1 MYHGTVIAWL
11 GADFALLMLIS
22 AWPLSRRFDDSDQGT
37 DRFVKLPPVRRPS
50 IRRALWF
57 LCVAAAACVL
67 TVALHHPRPA
77 QSYYLLVDT
86 ILAKAHTDAT
96 SIAHGL
102 PPLVPVAELCYL
114 TSIAITARATLGRR
128 LMILAHAPLF
138 VAVAVLV
145 DCFAVLASDAVHL
158 PLGPIPILDFM
169 LQYTVGFFLLYRLS
183 FTTFR
188 LPKPT
193 TLPNL
198 RRGDW
203 RDNLL
208 LVLCMFGSFGIV
220 GSFALALAE
229 WLKSDP
235 IVIVVVL
242 ASLRVGINDAI
253 CLLLGLI
260 RLLGDGKPV
269 LGGERPALEVV
280 IPAFNESA
288 GIERL
293 LRSID
298 RAAGNYGGPVRVV
311 MCDDGCTDDT
321 RALAE
326 GAIAAYAHA
335 TGEVIQGTHS
345 GKAKALNLALSTC
358 TSDYVFRLDADCAV
372 DPNAFV
378 NTIAHFLSDP
388 RVGLVGALTTP
399 KEPYGTWLDRMRG
412 LEVLAV
418 YGFSLTLLSEVDAV
432 PCIPGTFCAFRREPA
447 ARLGGF
453 VHGMFGEDAEFTCAL
468 ARLGWRVVLDPRIR
482 SYEDVPKSIR
492 ELRVQ
497 RYRWGLGGMMNFARY
512 TPFGNGAPGPRFW
525 FQLPRSMGTRF
536 LAPMNFI
543 LMMTTLLYAAVQ
555 PSVQHN
561 IGKFGATFF
570 IAQIPGLITRLSVTV
585 YYRRWRLLPWIPLWI
600 VFVLLKRFFQLE
612 SVLGCGTRAVRPPLP
627 LRGRYPT
634 WRALLRPVS
643 PSAP

>member
-11 GADFALLMLIS
+11 GADFALLMLIT

-57 LCVAAAACVL
+57 LCVAATACVL

-145 DCFAVLASDAVHL
+145 DCFAALASDAAHL

-208 LVLCMFGSFGIV
+208 LALCMVGSFGIV

-269 LGGERPALEVV
+269 LGDERPGLDVI

-298 RAAGNYGGPVRVV
+298 RAAGHYGGPVRVV
-311 MCDDGCTDDT
+311 MCDDGSTDDT

-326 GAIAAYAHA
+326 GAIAAYTHA

-378 NTIAHFLSDP
+378 NTIPHFLSDP
-388 RVGLVGALTTP
+388 RVGVVGALTTP

-543 LMMTTLLYAAVQ
+543 LMMTTLLYAAFQ
-555 PSVQHN
+555 PSVQHD
-561 IGKFGATFF
+561 IGKFAATFF

-643 PSAP
+643 PSSP

>member
-11 GADFALLMLIS
+11 GADLALLMLIT
-22 AWPLSRRFDDSDQGT
+22 AWPLSRRFDESDQGT

-57 LCVAAAACVL
+57 LGIAAAACVL
-67 TVALHHPRPA
+67 MVALHHPRPA

-86 ILAKAHTDAT
+86 ILAKAHADAT
-96 SIAHGL
+96 SISHGL
-102 PPLVPVAELCYL
+102 PPLIPVAELCYL

-138 VAVAVLV
+138 IAVSVLV
-145 DCFAVLASDAVHL
+145 DCFAVLASDAAHL

-198 RRGDW
+198 RHGDW
-203 RDNLL
+203 RDNTLL
-208 LVLCMFGSFGIV
+208 ILCMIGSFGIV
-220 GSFALALAE
+220 GSFALALAV
-229 WLKSDP
+229 WLKNEP

-260 RLLGDGKPV
+260 RLLGDRKPV
-269 LGGERPALEVV
+269 LGAERPALEVI

-298 RAAGNYGGPVRVV
+298 RAAANYGGPVRVV
-311 MCDDGCTDDT
+311 MCDDGSTDDT

-326 GAIAAYAHA
+326 GAIAAYTHA
-335 TGEVIQGTHS
+335 TGEVIEGTHA
-345 GKAKALNLALSTC
+345 GKAKALNLALSRC

-378 NTIAHFLSDP
+378 YAIPHFLSDP
-388 RVGLVGALTTP
+388 RVGVVGALTTP

-447 ARLGGF
+447 AELGGF

-512 TPFGNGAPGPRFW
+512 TPFGHSAPGPRFW

-543 LMMTTLLYAAVQ
+543 LMMTTLLYAAFQ

-561 IGKFGATFF
+561 IAKFAATFF

-585 YYRRWRLLPWIPLWI
+585 YYRRWRLLPWVPLWI

-634 WRALLRPVS
+634 WRALLRPAS
-643 PSAP
+643 P

>member
-11 GADFALLMLIS
+11 AADFALLMLVT

-37 DRFVKLPPVRRPS
+37 DRFVKLPAVRRPS

-57 LCVAAAACVL
+57 LCVAASVSVL
-67 TVALHHPRPA
+67 MVALHHPRPA

-86 ILAKAHTDAT
+86 VLAKAHTDAT
-96 SIAHGL
+96 TISHGL
-102 PPLVPVAELCYL
+102 PPLIPAAELCYL
-114 TSIAITARATLGRR
+114 TAIAVTARATVGRR
-128 LMILAHAPLF
+128 LMIIAHAPLF
-138 VAVAVLV
+138 IVVSVLV
-145 DCFAVLASDAVHL
+145 DCFAVLVTGAAHL

-193 TLPNL
+193 TLPIL

-208 LVLCMFGSFGIV
+208 IALCMLGAFGIV
-220 GSFALALAE
+220 GSFALVLAE
-229 WLKSDP
+229 WLKNDA
-235 IVIVVVL
+235 IVVVIVL

-260 RLLGDGKPV
+260 RLLGDPKPL
-269 LGGERPALEVV
+269 LGDGERPALEVI

-298 RAAGNYGGPVRVV
+298 RAAVNYGGPVRVV
-311 MCDDGCTDDT
+311 MCDDGSTDDT

-326 GAIAAYAHA
+326 GAIAAYTHA
-335 TGEVIQGTHS
+335 TGEVIQGPHA
-345 GKAKALNLALSTC
+345 GKAKALNLALSKC
-358 TSDYVFRLDADCAV
+358 TSQYVYRLDADCAV

-378 NTIAHFLSDP
+378 YSIAHFLADE
-388 RVGLVGALTTP
+388 RVGVVGALTMP
-399 KEPYGTWLDRMRG
+399 KEPYGFWLDRMRA

-432 PCIPGTFCAFRREPA
+432 PCIPGTFCAFRRKPA
-447 ARLGGF
+447 AQLGGF

-468 ARLGWRVVLDPRIR
+468 ARSGWRVVLDPRIR
-482 SYEDVPKSIR
+482 SYEDVPKSVR

-543 LMMTTLLYAAVQ
+543 LLMVTLLYAAFQ

-561 IGKFGATFF
+561 ILKFAATFF
-570 IAQIPGLITRLSVTV
+570 IAQLPGLLTRLSVTV

-612 SVLGCGTRAVRPPLP
+612 AVLGCGTRPVRPPLA
-627 LRGRYPT
+627 LRERYPT
-634 WRALLRPVS
+634 WRAFLRLTVG
-643 PSAP
+643 